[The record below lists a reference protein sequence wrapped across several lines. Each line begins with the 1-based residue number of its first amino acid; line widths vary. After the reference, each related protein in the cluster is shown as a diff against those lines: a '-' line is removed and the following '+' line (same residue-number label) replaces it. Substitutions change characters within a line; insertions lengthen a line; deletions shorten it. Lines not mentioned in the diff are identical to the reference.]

1 MMVGLVAGIV
11 DDDGHA
17 DGGDGGD
24 GGDDHGGGG
33 GGGGDDCHMIV
44 IWFSF
49 ITSHI
54 VVFDAFLLL
63 RYWFHF

>member
-24 GGDDHGGGG
+24 DHGGG

>member
-24 GGDDHGGGG
+24 DHGG

>member
-24 GGDDHGGGG
+24 GGDDHGG